1 MAAWR
6 GQPLK
11 NQLDYFIWMA
21 VIISHDERLN
31 FFQWRVVLE
40 SKTKAQNSN

>member
-1 MAAWR
+1 MAWASIKKLV
-6 GQPLK
+6 GLFY
-11 NQLDYFIWMA
+11 LDGGN
-21 VIISHDERLN
+21 ISHDERLN